1 MWFLSSD
8 WTRPSHSL
16 STPSLNLVLLYEF
29 FNFCPELLANRRVT
43 FLEFVKLMGV
53 IIEEQNL
60 QNQVL
65 DAVRVFDDEETG
77 YISVD
82 ELKEAFEQMPG
93 RNKVRDFEL
102 RDILRKAD
110 PNQEGKISTKGGQ
123 TPGCLYGSVSVVC
136 PLLLLI
142 STAVCLSL
150 SVSLPVPL
158 SVQSPSLY
166 LLLPGNNLFLFC
178 FF

>member
-1 MWFLSSD
+1 
-8 WTRPSHSL
+8 
-16 STPSLNLVLLYEF
+16 
-29 FNFCPELLANRRVT
+29 
-43 FLEFVKLMGV
+43 MGV

-123 TPGCLYGSVSVVC
+123 TPGCLHVSVSVVC

-142 STAVCLSL
+142 STSVCLSL
-150 SVSLPVPL
+150 YVSLSVPL

-166 LLLPGNNLFLFC
+166 LLLPGNNLFLF
-178 FF
+178 FFFLICRFHGTLDAFYWPLLKPEPDNVGQQSGHSRATIGLFSDNCLS

>member
-1 MWFLSSD
+1 
-8 WTRPSHSL
+8 
-16 STPSLNLVLLYEF
+16 
-29 FNFCPELLANRRVT
+29 
-43 FLEFVKLMGV
+43 MGV

-82 ELKEAFEQMPG
+82 ELQGAFEQMPG

-123 TPGCLYGSVSVVC
+123 TPGCLYVSVSVVC

-142 STAVCLSL
+142 STSVCLSVL
-150 SVSLPVPL
+150 VCVSACASVSPISVSL
-158 SVQSPSLY
+158 SSIAWQ
-166 LLLPGNNLFLFC
+166 
-178 FF
+178 

>member
-1 MWFLSSD
+1 
-8 WTRPSHSL
+8 
-16 STPSLNLVLLYEF
+16 
-29 FNFCPELLANRRVT
+29 
-43 FLEFVKLMGV
+43 MGV

-123 TPGCLYGSVSVVC
+123 KPGFLYVSVMC
-136 PLLLLI
+136 PLFLLI
-142 STAVCLSL
+142 STSVCLSL

-166 LLLPGNNLFLFC
+166 LLLPGNNLFLF
-178 FF
+178 FIFNLQISWDS